1 MAFMNPILSGDA
13 STSHRISM
21 TFNDNQGISEDD
33 KENYSAIREAYSWGS
48 ICNIRNLF
56 AAMLLSRSLSQ
67 PEKVSSLRNFN
78 GMPIPGAILS
88 THIENNLLNEFGY
101 DKRELTYEHT
111 FLISS
116 MTMEQMS
123 VYDEIMESV
132 AMDRGGVFFIYGH
145 AGTGKTFILKALC
158 AALRSRGD
166 IVLPVA
172 SSGIAAAYL
181 SGGKTAH
188 EVFGIPLDISEN
200 STCKNIKH
208 GCHMANHLCKTK
220 LIIWDEAPMIHKFCI
235 EALDR
240 SLRDVMQ
247 TSEKPFGG
255 KLVVFAGDFRQLLPL
270 YTKGGRDKIVGSIIN
285 SSYLW
290 SECKVLHLT
299 RNIRLD
305 LGSFDIKD
313 QELREFDEWIKKVGE
328 GAIGG
333 VTGEKNFLH
342 IPDDVL
348 IKDTT
353 EHLISIVKSTYAS
366 LENNLCNPDYFQ
378 ERAILAPTPTIVD
391 SVNQY
396 IMSLLPGKGK
406 VYRSCD
412 QLQREE
418 NKTETRSI
426 KFLNTL
432 NCLGLPRN
440 AIWLK
445 VGAIVMLLKTID
457 HSVGMCHGTRL
468 MVTDLGNYV
477 IRATIISGSNIGG
490 QVYIPRISMTPSS
503 ASNFPM
509 KFERKQFPLA
519 ISFAMTIHKAQGQSL
534 SHVGLYLPIPVF
546 NHGQLYLAISRVNNK
561 NGLKILIS
569 DQKGVISNATAN
581 VVFKEIFQNL

>member
-1 MAFMNPILSGDA
+1 M
-13 STSHRISM
+13 
-21 TFNDNQGISEDD
+21 
-33 KENYSAIREAYSWGS
+33 
-48 ICNIRNLF
+48 
-56 AAMLLSRSLSQ
+56 
-67 PEKVSSLRNFN
+67 
-78 GMPIPGAILS
+78 
-88 THIENNLLNEFGY
+88 
-101 DKRELTYEHT
+101 
-111 FLISS
+111 
-116 MTMEQMS
+116 
-123 VYDEIMESV
+123 
-132 AMDRGGVFFIYGH
+132 
-145 AGTGKTFILKALC
+145 
-158 AALRSRGD
+158 
-166 IVLPVA
+166 
-172 SSGIAAAYL
+172 
-181 SGGKTAH
+181 
-188 EVFGIPLDISEN
+188 
-200 STCKNIKH
+200 
-208 GCHMANHLCKTK
+208 
-220 LIIWDEAPMIHKFCI
+220 
-235 EALDR
+235 
-240 SLRDVMQ
+240 
-247 TSEKPFGG
+247 
-255 KLVVFAGDFRQLLPL
+255 
-270 YTKGGRDKIVGSIIN
+270 
-285 SSYLW
+285 
-290 SECKVLHLT
+290 
-299 RNIRLD
+299 
-305 LGSFDIKD
+305 
-313 QELREFDEWIKKVGE
+313 
-328 GAIGG
+328 
-333 VTGEKNFLH
+333 TGEKNYLH

-353 EHLISIVKSTYAS
+353 EHLTSIVKSTYAS

-468 MVTDLGNYV
+468 MVTDLGNHV

-561 NGLKILIS
+561 NGLKILIC
-569 DQKGVISNATAN
+569 DQKGVISNTTAN